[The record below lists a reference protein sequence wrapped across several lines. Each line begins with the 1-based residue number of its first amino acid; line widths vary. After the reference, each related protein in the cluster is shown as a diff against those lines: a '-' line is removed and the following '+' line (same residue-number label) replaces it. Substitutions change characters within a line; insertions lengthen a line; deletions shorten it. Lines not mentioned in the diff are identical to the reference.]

1 MSFTL
6 SLKLLIFLNLKTI
19 TPVLFEDRM
28 LTGGENVISVWKGLE
43 KVAESVFPLLS
54 LTETDDMVFSKTDS
68 NYPFVGSP
76 NWIGQCLQPLYII
89 FLLLVSL
96 NDLPFCVPPL
106 RWVTVCP
113 AFNQLWNVLCVEGM
127 LSGVLE
133 SQPRFGCN
141 YHMTLIPAVGHS
153 QEYRL
158 NSNTHFPPTVMK

>member
-6 SLKLLIFLNLKTI
+6 PLKLLVFLNLKTI

-28 LTGGENVISVWKGLE
+28 LTGGENVISVWKGHE

-54 LTETDDMVFSKTDS
+54 LTQTDDMIFSKTDG

-89 FLLLVSL
+89 FLLLVICYFVFL
-96 NDLPFCVPPL
+96 HWL
-106 RWVTVCP
+106 CP

-133 SQPRFGCN
+133 SRPRFGCN
-141 YHMTLIPAVGHS
+141 YRMTFIPVVGHS
-153 QEYRL
+153 QEHRL
-158 NSNTHFPPTVMK
+158 NSNTHFPLTVMK